1 MRTAA
6 RATPHAP
13 TGVQRSVREILMG
26 AQDNLTNVLA
36 VVLGV
41 SIGSGEMRTVAL
53 AGLAAGV
60 AEAISMGGVLYTST
74 RAAQDLRVQM
84 GSGADGSAPADRTT
98 SGPTPLLG
106 PLAAGLVT
114 FASAAVAAAI
124 PLIPFAFLSLQRAM
138 VASASVSVAAL
149 FVLGAW
155 TATITRRSW
164 WRAGLQIVIIGTVA
178 ALAAAA
184 VGAALKSS
192 PG

>member
-1 MRTAA
+1 
-6 RATPHAP
+6 
-13 TGVQRSVREILMG
+13 
-26 AQDNLTNVLA
+26 
-36 VVLGV
+36 
-41 SIGSGEMRTVAL
+41 
-53 AGLAAGV
+53 
-60 AEAISMGGVLYTST
+60 
-74 RAAQDLRVQM
+74 
-84 GSGADGSAPADRTT
+84 
-98 SGPTPLLG
+98 
-106 PLAAGLVT
+106 VT